1 VRAFDVHAVDY
12 VLKPFDDARFEEALG
27 RAKTRV
33 REASVIEA
41 AGGLSGL
48 LEELSGRGEHP
59 RRISIHKEGRVELID
74 VDGIRWVEAADQYVC
89 LHTES
94 GECLM
99 RESMGRIEKLLDPA
113 RFMRVHRSA
122 IVALDLVRSLES
134 AASGNAR
141 LQLTTGEW
149 LPVSRSR
156 VSSVR
161 KRLG

>member
-1 VRAFDVHAVDY
+1 
-12 VLKPFDDARFEEALG
+12 
-27 RAKTRV
+27 
-33 REASVIEA
+33 
-41 AGGLSGL
+41 
-48 LEELSGRGEHP
+48 
-59 RRISIHKEGRVELID
+59 
-74 VDGIRWVEAADQYVC
+74 
-89 LHTES
+89 
-94 GECLM
+94 M